1 MRAFKHLIKYAIKKG
16 HTVSVHDGEYWAV
29 KRSTGFKA
37 IVEAV
42 ESVEE
47 CTLRFRNSDNEVIGS
62 ALITPF
68 EDAECTVCDYSVT
81 PFMEQWNELYEL
93 TIK

>member
-1 MRAFKHLIKYAIKKG
+1 MRSFKHLIKYAIKNG

-29 KRSTGFKA
+29 KRSNGYKA
-37 IVEAV
+37 IVNAV

-47 CTLRFRNSDNEVIGS
+47 CTLRFRDAEKNVIGS
-62 ALITPF
+62 AYITPF

-81 PFMEQWNELYEL
+81 PFMEQWNAAYEL
-93 TIK
+93 TTK

>member
-1 MRAFKHLIKYAIKKG
+1 MRAFKHLIKYAIKNG

-47 CTLRFRNSDNEVIGS
+47 CTLRIRNSSGEEIGW
-62 ALITPF
+62 AFLTPF
-68 EDAECTVCDYSVT
+68 EDAECTVCDYSTT
-81 PFMEQWNELYEL
+81 PFLQQWNAAYEL